1 MIILF
6 STELETWLEVVRR
19 KKEEAGGLRVLLM
32 SVKVTG
38 EKVLALVSSSNTS
51 TISLA
56 PISTLNSI
64 RSGGFESVTRMPTH
78 TATEKAVLLLPAASV
93 NAPSSNNMYCVFL
106 LALATVELDFRV
118 FKSSG
123 ARAIS
128 ILIPLQREVCHQL
141 GLLLQRVLLELEKL
155 INVEVKLTASTTS
168 LKVRFR
174 NPESRS
180 RSNLSS

>member
-32 SVKVTG
+32 SVKVIE

-51 TISLA
+51 MISIA

-64 RSGGFESVTRMPTH
+64 RSGGFESATRMPTH
-78 TATEKAVLLLPAASV
+78 TATEKAVMLLPAASV
-93 NAPSSNNMYCVFL
+93 TAPSSKNKYVFL
-106 LALATVELDFRV
+106 LTLATVELDFRV

-128 ILIPLQREVCHQL
+128 ILIPLHREV
-141 GLLLQRVLLELEKL
+141 GVP
-155 INVEVKLTASTTS
+155 S
-168 LKVRFR
+168 VRDNFIAA
-174 NPESRS
+174 EGIVGT
-180 RSNLSS
+180 